1 MVTDSIS
8 STRKTAKGVLAMQ
21 CVSQAIYCISG
32 IVLKGYSAAVQSVV
46 SILRNLAA
54 IAEREEKWLQ
64 YALIAAGVVMGLY
77 FNNRGLFGWLPVI
90 ANLEYSIAVFKF
102 KDNDR
107 ALKIAFAINIVL
119 FMIFNAVVMN
129 IVGVCTAGVVLVTTL
144 SAVFKKK

>member
-1 MVTDSIS
+1 M
-8 STRKTAKGVLAMQ
+8 
-21 CVSQAIYCISG
+21 
-32 IVLKGYSAAVQSVV
+32 